1 MCSTEIIQDKRLSL
15 NQIKVLLALFSFRN
29 NDTGLCFPSRNSI
42 SKKTGIRIT
51 TVSEVTTELES
62 LEWVEKTWHES
73 LYKYHVRIPDEKFR
87 SMTWTEYR
95 KFKNDKKEKEDTGSN
110 TVRPNRTEI
119 VLGNRTH
126 NRHKVTDL
134 IIKPPI
140 SPITNQVEG
149 VYEEILA
156 DLNEKTGK
164 NYKSTSRAN
173 QKWIDLRLAD
183 GHTVED
189 FKTVN
194 TVKAK
199 DWNNSPEQNKYLRP
213 ETLYGNKFDGYLQQ
227 KEVTAVVVQ
236 APPRFPSKFER
247 DRETSSHLKRS
258 LEDDR
263 NTESNHSGITSL
275 FRKLPSGSN

>member
-1 MCSTEIIQDKRLSL
+1 MDKNNFIMCSTEIIQDKRLSL

-95 KFKNDKKEKEDTGSN
+95 EFKNKKGKEDTENN
-110 TVRPNRTEI
+110 TVRGNSTEI

-126 NRHKVTDL
+126 NRHKVTDI

-140 SPITNQVEG
+140 SPI
-149 VYEEILA
+149 YEDIIS
-156 DLNEKTGK
+156 DLNQKTGK
-164 NYKSTSRAN
+164 NYKSTTSST
-173 QKWIDLRLAD
+173 QGWINKRLKD
-183 GHTVED
+183 GFTIED
-189 FKTVN
+189 FKTVHTN
-194 TVKAK
+194 KAK
-199 DWNNSPEQNKYLRP
+199 DWNNSPEQNQYLRP
-213 ETLYGNKFDGYLQQ
+213 ETLYGNKFEGYLQQ
-227 KEVTAVVVQ
+227 DEVRAVAVQ

-263 NTESNHSGITSL
+263 NTESNHSSITSL